1 MTDIR
6 SYRDLVVWQKA
17 MDLVERV
24 YLVTRAFPREE
35 VYGLT
40 SQLRRSSVS
49 IPSNIAEGQSRM
61 TSGEFIQFLG
71 IARGPL
77 AEVETQL
84 ILAQRLDYLTMDSS
98 KSLLD
103 LGSDIGRLLNG
114 LLRSLTT
121 DH

>member
-49 IPSNIAEGQSRM
+49 ILSNIAEGQSRM